1 MGFYCIREKQVDSD
15 EPKLFVL
22 QKCHHFCNRCFSPS
36 YIILFSLVVVWFLNI
51 VTIFSGTTRGSQ
63 KDCRGKK
70 TNWETEEKVWARIS
84 ETGEK
89 TVLLEEVW
97 VQFCAKF
104 NSPVPVV
111 LIAVGV
117 KAMCHQNTHC
127 FFITNEPIV
136 SLSIDKIFKT

>member
-1 MGFYCIREKQVDSD
+1 MGFYCIREKLVDSN
-15 EPKLFVL
+15 EQKLFFSL
-22 QKCHHFCNRCFSPS
+22 KKCHHFCNRCFFPS
-36 YIILFSLVVVWFLNI
+36 YIILFSLVVVWSLNI

-63 KDCRGKK
+63 KDCRGQK
-70 TNWETEEKVWARIS
+70 TNWETEEKVRARIS

-111 LIAVGV
+111 LIALWRQCVIKTLIV
-117 KAMCHQNTHC
+117 
-127 FFITNEPIV
+127 FFITSEPIV
-136 SLSIDKIFKT
+136 SLSIYKIFKT

>member
-1 MGFYCIREKQVDSD
+1 MNQNF
-15 EPKLFVL
+15 FFL
-22 QKCHHFCNRCFSPS
+22 QKCHHFCNRCLFPC
-36 YIILFSLVVVWFLNI
+36 YIILFWLVVVWSLNI

-63 KDCRGKK
+63 KDSRGQK
-70 TNWETEEKVWARIS
+70 TNWETEEKVRARIS

-97 VQFCAKF
+97 VRFCAKF

-127 FFITNEPIV
+127 FFITSEPIV
-136 SLSIDKIFKT
+136 SLSIYKIFKT